1 MQKKKSLNPS
11 IPLHDLKNVVAGLVA
26 VPKIKTDDKAPIRN
40 HLKINSVP
48 KAKIRRESPK
58 KGKK

>member
-1 MQKKKSLNPS
+1 MPKKKTLKQLTSM
-11 IPLHDLKNVVAGLVA
+11 HDLKNVVAGLAA

-40 HLKINSVP
+40 HLSNNSVP

-58 KGKK
+58 KGK